1 MGVDGPVLNPPNLI
15 LILRHWAAKNRTT
28 GDAVGDAV
36 QSFVAK
42 HYVDRGAKPYTLT

>member
-15 LILRHWAAKNRTT
+15 LILRRWAAKNRTT
-28 GDAVGDAV
+28 GDAV

-42 HYVDRGAKPYTLT
+42 HYVDRSAKPYTLT